1 MQRLPSPSVAAP
13 GAALTIDKLSVGY
26 GNLPVLEQF
35 SLHVPAGQALALIG
49 PNGAGKSTLAR
60 AISGLLKVS
69 SGDIQLDGASI
80 VGRGASLIAASG
92 VLHVAE
98 TRDIF
103 GDMTVWENLMV
114 AFDNLGREAGS
125 RADALAKEQAAF
137 ERVYDLFPLLRERRN
152 QLAGT
157 MSGGEQQMLAMGRAL
172 MARPKMLLLDEPSM
186 GLSPIMVDKIFE
198 AGNLSGGQQQMLAI
212 GRALLGRPR
221 VLVLDEPSLGL
232 ARIVILE
239 IYKTLDR
246 LRQDGLTILLI
257 EQAATTAIQFA
268 ETTAVLVG
276 GKIVMQGSRAEMS
289 NNADVIRH
297 YLGSATPA

>member
-69 SGDIQLDGASI
+69 SGDIQLDGSSI

-152 QLAGT
+152 QL
-157 MSGGEQQMLAMGRAL
+157 
-172 MARPKMLLLDEPSM
+172 
-186 GLSPIMVDKIFE
+186 

-276 GKIVMQGSRAEMS
+276 GKIVMQGSRAEMA